1 LPEPETLNAD
11 LERIVRRAQAEQ
23 RVPSI
28 SAALFRGRDVRW
40 SGAVGLADVEA
51 GREATPD
58 TRYPIASIT
67 KSFVAVSV
75 LQLRDAGELALE
87 DPIARH
93 VPDAP
98 AGPTI
103 LTLLS
108 HLSGIQREVPGS
120 GWETLVFPSREEL
133 LASLGDVELVLEP
146 GLAWHYSNLGFVL
159 LGEAVARRSGMPIE
173 RYVEER
179 VLRPLGLAQTTWGP
193 SEPAARGYLTHPFAE
208 AVLDEP
214 PNVLKGA
221 TSAAGGLWSTTGD
234 LARFG
239 AFLHEPDPE
248 VLAPSSLHE
257 MRTLRIMAEPQRW
270 TLGWGLGLM
279 LHRFGDRVFAGHD
292 GGAMGGVSSLVVEQE
307 TGVGAAVLANTTA
320 PLDPAA
326 LAGELAGTAL
336 DADAAEPEPWR
347 PGELPPDDLA
357 GVLGR
362 WWSEGYEFVFSWR
375 DGHLE
380 ARSVATPEW
389 RRPAV
394 FERVEGDR
402 FRTVSGRERGEW
414 LDIVRDDAGT
424 PTKLYWASY
433 PFTRDPRP
441 FGREQN

>member
-1 LPEPETLNAD
+1 MRTSRRRARRSRGRSACLPEPETLNAD
-11 LERIVRRAQAEQ
+11 LERIVRRAQA
-23 RVPSI
+23 
-28 SAALFRGRDVRW
+28 GR
-40 SGAVGLADVEA
+40 S
-51 GREATPD
+51 
-58 TRYPIASIT
+58 
-67 KSFVAVSV
+67 
-75 LQLRDAGELALE
+75 
-87 DPIARH
+87 
-93 VPDAP
+93 
-98 AGPTI
+98 I

-159 LGEAVARRSGMPIE
+159 LGEAVARRWGMPIE

>member
-1 LPEPETLNAD
+1 LPEPD
-11 LERIVRRAQAEQ
+11 FDGIVRRAQAEQ
-23 RVPSI
+23 RAPSI
-28 SAALFRGRDVRW
+28 SAAVFRGRELLW

-51 GREATPD
+51 GREATPE

-75 LQLRDAGELALE
+75 LQLRDVGELALD
-87 DPIARH
+87 DPIASH
-93 VPDAP
+93 VSDAP
-98 AGPTI
+98 EGVTI
-103 LTLLS
+103 RSLLS

-133 LASLGDVELVLEP
+133 LASLGSVELVREP
-146 GLAWHYSNLGFVL
+146 GREWHYSNLGFVL
-159 LGEAVARRSGMPIE
+159 LGEAVARRSGLPIE

-179 VLRPLGLAQTTWGP
+179 VLRPLGLEQTTWGP
-193 SEPAARGYLTHPFAE
+193 SEPAAGAYLTHPFAE

-214 PNVLKGA
+214 RNVLKGA
-221 TSAAGGLWSTTGD
+221 TVAAGGLWSTTGD

-248 VLAPSSLHE
+248 VLAPSSLEE
-257 MRTLRIMAEPQRW
+257 MRTLRVMAETQRW

-307 TGVGAAVLANTTA
+307 TGVGAVVLANTTA
-320 PLDPAA
+320 PLDPAG
-326 LAGELAGTAL
+326 LAGKLATAALEAETEL
-336 DADAAEPEPWR
+336 EPWR
-347 PGELPPDDLA
+347 PGELPPPELA

-380 ARSVATPEW
+380 ARHAAAPDW

-394 FERVEGDR
+394 FEHVEGDR
-402 FRTVSGRERGEW
+402 FHTVSGRERGES
-414 LDIVRDDAGT
+414 LEIVRDDDGR

-433 PFTRDPRP
+433 PFTREPRP
-441 FGREQN
+441 FGPSP

>member
-1 LPEPETLNAD
+1 MRTSRRRARRSRGRSACLPEPETLNAD

-193 SEPAARGYLTHPFAE
+193 
-208 AVLDEP
+208 
-214 PNVLKGA
+214 
-221 TSAAGGLWSTTGD
+221 
-234 LARFG
+234 
-239 AFLHEPDPE
+239 
-248 VLAPSSLHE
+248 
-257 MRTLRIMAEPQRW
+257 
-270 TLGWGLGLM
+270 
-279 LHRFGDRVFAGHD
+279 
-292 GGAMGGVSSLVVEQE
+292 
-307 TGVGAAVLANTTA
+307 
-320 PLDPAA
+320 LDPAA

-414 LDIVRDDAGT
+414 LHILRGDAGT

>member
-1 LPEPETLNAD
+1 LPAPDVEQ
-11 LERIVRRAQAEQ
+11 IIRRAQREH

-28 SAALFRGRDVRW
+28 SAAVFRGRDVLW
-40 SGAVGLADVEA
+40 SGAVGLADVAA

-75 LQLRDAGELALE
+75 LQLRDAGELALG
-87 DPIARH
+87 DPIESH
-93 VPDAP
+93 IPDAP
-98 AGPTI
+98 PGPTI
-103 LTLLS
+103 QTLLS

-133 LASLGDVELVLEP
+133 LASVGEVELVRDP
-146 GLAWHYSNLGFVL
+146 GREWHYSNLGFVL
-159 LGEAVARRSGMPIE
+159 LGEAVTRRSGMPIE
-173 RYVEER
+173 RYVQKR
-179 VLRPLGLAQTTWGP
+179 VLRPLGLEQTTWGP
-193 SEPAARGYLTHPFAE
+193 SEPAARPYLTHPFAE

-214 PNVLKGA
+214 ANVLKGA
-221 TSAAGGLWSTTGD
+221 TAAAGGLWSTSGD

-248 VLAPSSLHE
+248 VLAPSSVDE
-257 MRTLRIMAEPQRW
+257 MRTLRVMAEPQRW

-307 TGVGAAVLANTTA
+307 SGVGAAVLANTTA
-320 PLDPAA
+320 PLDPAG
-326 LAGELAGTAL
+326 LAGELAGAAL
-336 DADAAEPEPWR
+336 DADAAEPEAWR
-347 PGELPPDDLA
+347 PGEPPPDDLA

-362 WWSEGYEFVFSWR
+362 WWSEGYEFVFGWR

-380 ARSVATPEW
+380 ARTVGAPEW

-414 LDIVRDDAGT
+414 LEIVRDEEGR
-424 PTKLYWASY
+424 PTKLYWATY

-441 FGREQN
+441 FGAAAD